1 MWSSGFV
8 GATLSTDQ
16 AGTLTVLMWRFLVAA
31 GLLGAW
37 WAITRR
43 RRLAPRDVA
52 LQFAIGLLSQGVY
65 LLCVFYSAERGVS
78 AGTVALV
85 TALQPITVGALA
97 GPVLGERTSGRQ
109 WAGLMLGIVGVGVVV
124 SSDLAGGGEV
134 PLWAYGLSALAMIA
148 LVTATLVERRVAS
161 SMALGDLL
169 PIHCLSSAMLF
180 GALAIVAGETATPTQ
195 PAFWTA
201 IAWLVALSTIGGY
214 GFYWL
219 NLRLGG
225 VTRVS
230 SLIYLTPPTTM
241 LWAFVMFGD
250 ALAPLAGA
258 GMVICLAAVLLV
270 RGAHVDDSAHSS
282 QTGGEQPTPSTPS
295 RVGGAPGPPFS
306 APAPRT

>member
-8 GATLSTDQ
+8 GAQLSTDH
-16 AGTLTVLMWRFLVAA
+16 AGALTVLMWRFLVAA

-37 WAITRR
+37 WALTRC

-52 LQFAIGLLSQGVY
+52 LQFVIGLLSQGVY
-65 LLCVFYSAERGVS
+65 LLCVFSSAEHGVS

-97 GPVLGERTSGRQ
+97 GPVLGEHTSAGQ
-109 WAGLMLGIVGVGVVV
+109 WAGLVLGIVGVAVVV
-124 SSDLAGGGEV
+124 SGDLAGGSV
-134 PLWAYGLSALAMIA
+134 PWWAYGLSVLAMLA
-148 LVTATLVERRVAS
+148 LVVATFVERRVPS
-161 SMALGDLL
+161 SMALGDAL
-169 PIHCLSSAMLF
+169 PIHCLSSAVLF
-180 GALAIVAGETATPTQ
+180 GTLALAAGDGAAPSQ
-195 PAFWTA
+195 PAFWVA

-219 NLRLGG
+219 NLQLGG

-270 RGAHVDDSAHSS
+270 RRAAPDGDAAIRPPAGDQSS
-282 QTGGEQPTPSTPS
+282 STCS
-295 RVGGAPGPPFS
+295 RS
-306 APAPRT
+306 PRWETS